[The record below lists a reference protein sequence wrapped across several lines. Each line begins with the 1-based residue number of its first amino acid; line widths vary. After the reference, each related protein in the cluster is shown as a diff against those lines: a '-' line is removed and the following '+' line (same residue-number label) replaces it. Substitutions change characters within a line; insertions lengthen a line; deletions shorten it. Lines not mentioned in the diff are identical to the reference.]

1 MATAKLVN
9 QIQPAQ
15 NGAGAPQAPRMTPLD
30 TTIVDPTV
38 GGSIDDV
45 RAEIDD
51 AFMDMKTFHNLEPDE
66 CMRMC
71 GGHSAR
77 LSELRVRIER
87 IEDWKREWKSVR
99 TRELEPTLEE
109 LERQWRNAS
118 RLHSV
123 RELDWK
129 MESGER

>member
-1 MATAKLVN
+1 MAIQKLVTAAP
-9 QIQPAQ
+9 PAQ
-15 NGAGAPQAPRMTPLD
+15 QGQAPRMAPFD
-30 TTIVDPTV
+30 TSQYEPAIE
-38 GGSIDDV
+38 GSIDTV

-51 AFMDMKTFHNLEPDE
+51 AFADMATFHNLEPDE
-66 CMRMC
+66 CMRMA

-77 LSELRVRIER
+77 LSFIRVRIMR
-87 IEDWKREWKSVR
+87 IEDFKREWKNVR
-99 TRELEPTLEE
+99 VREIEPAIEE
-109 LERQWRNAS
+109 LANQYTIAS

>member
-1 MATAKLVN
+1 MVTQRLVS
-9 QIQPAQ
+9 QVPPPQ
-15 NGAGAPQAPRMTPLD
+15 AGVQAPRMTPFD
-30 TTIVDPTV
+30 TSAFENTMQ
-38 GGSIDDV
+38 GSIDTV

-51 AFMDMKTFHNLEPDE
+51 AFEDMKTFHNLEPDE
-66 CMRMC
+66 IMRMA

-77 LSELRVRIER
+77 LSELRMRCER
-87 IEDWKREWKSVR
+87 IEDYKREWKNIR
-99 TRELEPTLEE
+99 TREIEPTIAE
-109 LERQWRNAS
+109 LANQYAIAS